1 MPKYWPNTCCTRCLS
16 ATAMNR
22 VSAHSGGT
30 AFTTQA
36 VLPLT
41 SASGSIA
48 FRLDTDLPS
57 VRWKGHHHC
66 RDDLVVHGVGAQATR
81 PAFSSPGFM
90 RGHFPGPPSASQRA
104 PAAQARPY
112 HGRQEQRAATSSTW
126 RCAPTGFCVDPLP
139 LLQESR
145 CPWIFREPDTAFGA
159 PWHWLLQVALF
170 SCRGKWHKRGVEKG
184 G

>member
-1 MPKYWPNTCCTRCLS
+1 MPDGERLPASLPKYWPNTCCTRCLS
-16 ATAMNR
+16 AKAMDR
-22 VSAHSGGT
+22 VSTHSGGT

-66 RDDLVVHGVGAQATR
+66 RGDVVVHGVGAQATR
-81 PAFSSPGFM
+81 SAFSSPGFM

-104 PAAQARPY
+104 PAAKHVHTTDARNS
-112 HGRQEQRAATSSTW
+112 GRPPRRRGGVPRPGSAWLGPFSDLRKPSKQRVFQSQGEWS
-126 RCAPTGFCVDPLP
+126 
-139 LLQESR
+139 
-145 CPWIFREPDTAFGA
+145 
-159 PWHWLLQVALF
+159 
-170 SCRGKWHKRGVEKG
+170 
-184 G
+184 